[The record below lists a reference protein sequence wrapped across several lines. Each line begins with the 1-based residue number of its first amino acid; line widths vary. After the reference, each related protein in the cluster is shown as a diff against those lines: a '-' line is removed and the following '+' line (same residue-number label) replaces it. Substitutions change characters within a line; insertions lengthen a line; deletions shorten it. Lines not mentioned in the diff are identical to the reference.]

1 MLLNVLILTKLSF
14 GQEEVQTIK
23 IEKAVVEQD
32 FHPQIEGVFDG
43 EISILTLASPNGI
56 ITNIGWEI
64 ESFKMTFITG
74 RDMETITIN
83 SNVIP
88 EETILTIV
96 KYSMN
101 EQIFFTDIFAYD
113 QTNTRHLLKSM
124 ILIPI
129 PNDEK

>member
-1 MLLNVLILTKLSF
+1 MLSNLLILTSLF
-14 GQEEVQTIK
+14 YGQEVQTIK
-23 IEKAVVEQD
+23 IQKAITEQD
-32 FHPQIEGVFDG
+32 YHPQIEGVFDG

-56 ITNIGWEI
+56 ITKIGWEI
-64 ESFKMTFITG
+64 DSFKMTFITG

-88 EETILTIV
+88 EETILQIV
-96 KYSMN
+96 KTSMH

-113 QTNTRHLLKSM
+113 ETNTRHLLKSM

>member
-1 MLLNVLILTKLSF
+1 MLLNILIISSLSL
-14 GQEEVQTIK
+14 GQEIQTIK
-23 IEKAVVEQD
+23 IEKAITEQD
-32 FHPQIEGVFDG
+32 YHPQIEGVFDG

-56 ITNIGWEI
+56 VTNIGWKI

-74 RDMETITIN
+74 RDMETITVN

-88 EETILTIV
+88 EETILSIV

-129 PNDEK
+129 PNNEK